1 MIRLLAVPGVLMVL
15 FTLWDAFETI
25 VLPRRVS
32 HRWRVSRAYYI
43 VAWNV
48 WSSAVQRIRRD
59 EGRENFLAFFGPASL
74 ILLTGIWALF
84 LITGFAIVH
93 FAFGSNLITHTGTAG
108 FGFDLY
114 FSGTTFFTL
123 GLGDVDPSGTA
134 ARVITILEA
143 GTGFGFLA
151 LVIGYLPVLYSAFSR
166 REVSISL
173 LDSRAGSPPTAGAIL
188 SRYDPAHSLGDVNA
202 FLMEWERWCAEL
214 LESHMSYPLLAYFR
228 SQHDRQSWVAALTA
242 ILDTTALMVACLDDA
257 RGTQALLTFAM
268 ARHAAID
275 LEHIFGGPVTVSPI
289 RMAWEDF
296 PAVDA
301 LLQMWCAEDGDRH
314 AALKRLKALRATY
327 EPLVWRIGRRLV
339 MPLPP
344 WLPSPESEA
353 DWEAELAPT

>member
-1 MIRLLAVPGVLMVL
+1 VIRLLAIPGVLVIFL
-15 FTLWDAFETI
+15 TLWDAFETI
-25 VLPRRVS
+25 VLPRRVA
-32 HRWRVSRAYYI
+32 HRWRVSRVYYV
-43 VAWNV
+43 VAWKL
-48 WSSAVQRIRRD
+48 WSSVVRRIRRD
-59 EGRENFLAFFGPASL
+59 EERENFLAFFGPASL
-74 ILLTGIWALF
+74 ILLTGIWAF
-84 LITGFAIVH
+84 CLIGGFAVVH
-93 FAFGSNLITHTGTAG
+93 LAFGSSLITHSGTAG

-134 ARVITILEA
+134 ARVITITEA

-173 LDSRAGSPPTAGAIL
+173 LDARAGSPPTAGAIL
-188 SRYDPAHSLGDVNA
+188 SRYDPAHSLGDVNS
-202 FLMEWERWCAEL
+202 FLVDWERWCAEL

-242 ILDTTALMVACLDDA
+242 ILDATALMIACLDDP
-257 RGTQALLTFAM
+257 RGTQPLLTFAM

-289 RMAWEDF
+289 RIAFNDL
-296 PAVDA
+296 PAIDQ
-301 LLQMWCAEDGDRH
+301 LLERWCADGRDRR
-314 AALKRLKALRATY
+314 AVRRQLRALRATY
-327 EPLVWRIGRRLV
+327 EPLMWRIGQRLL

-344 WLPSPESEA
+344 WLPEAEAEA
-353 DWEAELAPT
+353 DWEAELAQA